1 MKGHIRIVVF
11 ILSLSMMPSL
21 SSAQSRCPYGT
32 EYAGTISG
40 QGTDMEKLDRRD
52 ALKLPEKVML
62 DESYQQTKLTAS
74 NDRGKKSTNLRPQD
88 VPKGILIIPSGS
100 RDYPVRWAVSEPK
113 LTAFERDKNGTVT
126 QYEFGIHLFCS
137 MESSEF
143 DRQTNACNV
152 DVVVCFKPM
161 K

>member
-1 MKGHIRIVVF
+1 MNAYIRIVVF

-32 EYAGTISG
+32 EYAGILSG
-40 QGTDMEKLDRRD
+40 QGTDIEKLDRHETI
-52 ALKLPEKVML
+52 KLPEKVTL
-62 DESYQQTKLTAS
+62 DESYQQTRLTAS
-74 NDRGKKSTNLRPQD
+74 NDTGKKNTNLRPQD
-88 VPKGILIIPSGS
+88 VPKGILIIPTGS

-113 LTAFERDKNGTVT
+113 LTAFERDKNGTIT
-126 QYEFGIHLFCS
+126 QYEFEMHLFCS
-137 MESSEF
+137 METSEF
-143 DRQTNACNV
+143 DRQTNSCNV